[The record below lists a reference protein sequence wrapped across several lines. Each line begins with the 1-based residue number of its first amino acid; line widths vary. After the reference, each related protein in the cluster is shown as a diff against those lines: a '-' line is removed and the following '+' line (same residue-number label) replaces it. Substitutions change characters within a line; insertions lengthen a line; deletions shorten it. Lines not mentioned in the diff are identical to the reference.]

1 MSSQRL
7 FKVGAMSLLCLG
19 SFAASQAY
27 AAGTATSSIAVTATV
42 ESACAISATPLAFTA
57 FTGTAVV
64 DGEATLTVTCSNAA
78 DYVIGLGA
86 GTGGT
91 AAQRV
96 MTGPAGATLNYGLY
110 QEAAHTTSWGDTT
123 GTTVGGTGTGAA
135 QDITV
140 YGEIAANQLTSSVGD
155 YTDTVAVTITY

>member
-19 SFAASQAY
+19 SFAASQAN
-27 AAGTATSSIAVTATV
+27 AAGTATTSIAVTATV
-42 ESACAISATPLAFTA
+42 ESACTISTTPLAFTA

-64 DGEATLTVTCSNAA
+64 NGEATLSVICSNAA
-78 DYVIGLGA
+78 DYTIGLGA
-86 GTGGT
+86 GSGT
-91 AAQRV
+91 VAQRV

-110 QEAAHTTSWGDTT
+110 QEDTHTTPWGDTA
-123 GTTVGGTGTGAA
+123 GTTLAGTGNGAQ

-140 YGEIAANQLTSSVGD
+140 YGQIAANQLTSSVGD